1 MTDGRSGRRKPA
13 WRRAGAARRKSS
25 RRRRPHRALWAL
37 LALSALAAIATILS
51 SRRIHPM
58 DDEEWDDL
66 LDQGAAGRGPFP
78 SVRVRIA
85 GPAGELAVDDGGSGG
100 LPVVFVH
107 ALGGA
112 AEQWRAQ
119 LEHLRPERR
128 ALAIELRGHG
138 GSDPAAGGDYGIA
151 AFADDVEAVADDLG
165 LESFVLAG
173 HSLGAAVAVEVAAR
187 HPGRVAALLLV
198 DPSGDQTRAPRA
210 EAETFLRTLREDPQ
224 TEFGFY
230 FKQLL
235 LGAAPE
241 VADRVL
247 ADLARV
253 EPPALLAAVESG
265 AAYSPTEALA
275 SYPGPK
281 LALITDLNSLPTS
294 LHRLVPDLPALP
306 FPGTSHWLMLDR
318 PDEFNRAMEEFLA
331 RIEAPVEAAG

>member
-1 MTDGRSGRRKPA
+1 MTDGRTGRKKPA
-13 WRRAGAARRKSS
+13 WRRTGAARGRGR

-58 DDEEWDDL
+58 EDEEWDDL

-85 GPAGELAVDDGGSGG
+85 GPAGELVVDDGGSGG

-107 ALGGA
+107 ALGGS

-128 ALAIELRGHG
+128 ALALELRGHG
-138 GSDPAAGGDYGIA
+138 GSDPAAGGDYGIG

-165 LESFVLAG
+165 LESLVLAG
-173 HSLGAAVAVEVAAR
+173 HSLGAAVAAEVAAR
-187 HPGRVAALLLV
+187 RPGRVAGLLLV

-210 EAETFLRTLREDPQ
+210 ETEAFLRTLRADPGA
-224 TEFGFY
+224 EFGFY
-230 FKQLL
+230 FRQLL
-235 LGAAPE
+235 IGAAPE

-253 EPPALLAAVESG
+253 EPGTLLAAVES
-265 AAYSPTEALA
+265 AAGHSPAETLA
-275 SYPGPK
+275 RYPGPK
-281 LALITDLNSLPTS
+281 LALITDLNTLPTS
-294 LHRLVPDLPALP
+294 LHRLVADLSALP
-306 FPGTSHWLMLDR
+306 FPGTSHWPMLDR
-318 PDEFNRAMEEFLA
+318 PEEFNRALDEFLA
-331 RIEAPVEAAG
+331 RIDTPAEPAG

>member
-1 MTDGRSGRRKPA
+1 MTDGRNGRRKPA
-13 WRRAGAARRKSS
+13 WRRTGAPRRKG
-25 RRRRPHRALWAL
+25 RRRRSHRPLWAL
-37 LALSALAAIATILS
+37 LGLTALAAIATILS

-58 DDEEWDDL
+58 EDEEWDDL

-78 SVRVRIA
+78 SVRVRLA

-107 ALGGA
+107 ALGGS

-119 LEHLRPERR
+119 LEHLRPDRR

-138 GSDPAAGGDYGIA
+138 GSEPAAGGDYGIA

-173 HSLGAAVAVEVAAR
+173 HSLGAAVTVEVAAR
-187 HPGRVAALLLV
+187 HPGRVAGLLLV

-210 EAETFLRTLREDPQ
+210 EAEAFLSTLRADPEA
-224 TEFGFY
+224 EFGFY

-253 EPPALLAAVESG
+253 EPPALLAAVES
-265 AAYSPTEALA
+265 AAEYSPTEALA
-275 SYPGPK
+275 RYPGPK
-281 LALITDLNSLPTS
+281 LALITDFNTLPTS

-306 FPGTSHWLMLDR
+306 FPGTSHWPMLDR
-318 PDEFNRAMEEFLA
+318 PEELNRVVDGFLA
-331 RIEAPVEAAG
+331 RIEAPAEAAG